1 MCAVLLQCTLLYWS
15 APSLFFFSVFPSLSL
30 VCGYPVTGVLV
41 GSAIMRAHCPHP
53 HALPP
58 SSPLFLAHLS
68 SHNLQCAIF
77 TIIYKLKPEIWSPHC
92 IVQPW
97 IVNVQCV
104 FCRGS
109 SGVLVVHNTKIT
121 QISLVSTTERIS
133 VEASG
138 HVYVYLNYL
147 FRRVCHCEVYA
158 NYCII

>member
-121 QISLVSTTERIS
+121 LLLFLHGPRYPLCPQQRGWSLWPCLRLPKLLV
-133 VEASG
+133 
-138 HVYVYLNYL
+138 
-147 FRRVCHCEVYA
+147 
-158 NYCII
+158 